1 MTGMMVM
8 RIIITLNEGD
18 DETLMLMMMIGM
30 RMRMMNTT
38 DDIIPNILLP
48 IINISSININ
58 IVIATHHSWRT
69 LAIMLPLDVV
79 VGSFRYTIDSIHDNR

>member
-30 RMRMMNTT
+30 MMMNTT
-38 DDIIPNILLP
+38 DYIIPNIHLP
-48 IINISSININ
+48 IIKSVALTS
-58 IVIATHHSWRT
+58 T
-69 LAIMLPLDVV
+69 
-79 VGSFRYTIDSIHDNR
+79 